1 MNENVKNIKTL
12 ALVFIDM
19 KYGGE
24 VPTLEQLI
32 KTAKKTREDLK
43 EECPI
48 SDEEFDQLVNSL
60 RETVEVS
67 IGDPHSLR
75 MPDPNHQSW
84 YPTHKNDG
92 FYWNR
97 YRTYLQTKK
106 HWSSDVIKKLNETT
120 DYIMDELGDPTN
132 PKKDFARRGLLLGD
146 VQSGKTATY
155 TAICN
160 KAADAGYR
168 VIIVLSGMMEN
179 LRFQTQE
186 RLDAE
191 FAGRESKY
199 ALDTK
204 ADSKIKNKSLGV
216 GKIPPLNRDKR
227 ISCFTSVSTDFNKRV
242 LKTNDLTLRNLTGTA
257 LFVVKKNKSI
267 LNHLHK
273 WLVDNNADENNKID
287 LPLLLIDDEADN
299 ASVNTQTPDH
309 DPTAINI
316 AIRSILNS
324 FYQSS
329 YLGITATPFANIF
342 IDPETKDGGP
352 ADLFPRDFITVLP
365 TPSNYIGA
373 DRIFGNG
380 DEEDGNIRNNTEY
393 FSTLIPI
400 SKEEMGNYFAFGHRK
415 ELAFGL
421 ADFPASLKEAL
432 SYFILATAIRNL
444 RGDENEHCSMMIN
457 VSRFTEVQNKLAKL
471 IKDWLSD
478 VKSDIEEYCMLD
490 PSESLKIKYI
500 RYLKDVWDKYELE
513 KKAECDWQSLQQEL
527 LFDAVKRIEVQAV
540 NQSTGAASLDYYN
553 YKNIGKR
560 VIAVGGN
567 SLSRGLT
574 IEGLCVSYFYRNTMM
589 YDTLLQMG
597 RWFGYRPNYDD
608 IFKIWMAK
616 DSVDWYGYICDA
628 TNDLKSQLVEMERLK
643 KTPKEFG
650 LRVRQDPNSLIVT
663 ARNKMRT
670 GTKITVP
677 VTLSSRLIE
686 TPRLKNDLSILEN
699 NQRICKN
706 LIAELD
712 SIPGVSRT
720 EQKEKPSAVIWHNV
734 PRKYVIKLVN
744 AFEAHPWHLNYQSKA
759 LCEYISAYSNLEMWD
774 VAIPNGSID
783 EKYTFNC
790 FSDEI
795 HIKPEDRYITED
807 SKMLRVSGTHVKVGS
822 GNSTRIGLSQSQ
834 IEEIDEKALDGKK
847 TDRTYLIQERRP
859 ILMIHVLKTKPEKDG
874 PPLIQCPPYLFAL
887 ALGFPSTGE
896 KEQTVNY
903 IVNIQDLSNWID
915 YSEDD
920 EYDDD
925 I

>member
-1 MNENVKNIKTL
+1 MNENVKILKSLSLGLIQIKYE
-12 ALVFIDM
+12 D
-19 KYGGE
+19 E

-32 KTAKKTREDLK
+32 QVAKKTRDNQKEDY
-43 EECPI
+43 PI

-67 IGDPHSLR
+67 IGNTHSLR

-84 YPTHKNDG
+84 YLAHKNDG

-106 HWSSDVIKKLNETT
+106 HWSSDVIKRLNDTT
-120 DYIMDELGDPTN
+120 NSIMNDLGDPTN

-204 ADSKIKNKSLGV
+204 ANTKIKNKSLGV
-216 GKIPPLNRDKR
+216 GKIPPTNRDKR

-267 LNHLHK
+267 LNHLHT
-273 WLVDNNADENNKID
+273 WLVENNADENNKID

-299 ASVNTQTPDH
+299 ASVNTHTPDH
-309 DPTAINI
+309 DPTAINMG
-316 AIRSILNS
+316 IRNILKS

-342 IDPETKDGGP
+342 INPETKDGEP
-352 ADLFPRDFITVLP
+352 DDLFPRDFITVLP

-380 DEEDGNIRNNTEY
+380 EEEDWNIRKNAEY
-393 FSTLIPI
+393 SNTLIPI
-400 SKEEMGNYFAFGHRK
+400 SNDEMKNYFAFGHRK
-415 ELAFGL
+415 ELAL
-421 ADFPASLKEAL
+421 SLDDFPASLEEAL
-432 SYFILATAIRNL
+432 SYFILATAIRDF

-457 VSRFTEVQNKLAKL
+457 VSRFTEVQNRLADL
-471 IKDWLSD
+471 IKSWLSD

-490 PSESLKIKYI
+490 PSESLKIKNI
-500 RYLKDVWDKYELE
+500 LYLKDVWDKYELE
-513 KKAECDWQSLQQEL
+513 KESKCDWQFVQQEL

-540 NQSTGAASLDYYN
+540 NQTTGAASLDYYN
-553 YKNIGKR
+553 YKIIGKR

-597 RWFGYRPNYDD
+597 RWFGYRPRYDD

-616 DSVDWYGYICDA
+616 DAVDWYGYICDA
-628 TNDLKSQLVEMERLK
+628 TNELKSELCEMESLK
-643 KTPKEFG
+643 KTPEEFG

-670 GTKITVP
+670 GTRITVP

-686 TPRLKNDLSILEN
+686 TPRLKNDIFILEN
-699 NQRICKN
+699 NQKICRN
-706 LIAELD
+706 LIAALEN
-712 SIPGVSRT
+712 IPGVSRK
-720 EQKEKPSAVIWHNV
+720 EQSEKPSAVIWYDV
-734 PRKYVIKLVN
+734 PRKYVVDLVN
-744 AFEAHPWHLNYQSKA
+744 SFEVHPWHLNYQSKA
-759 LCEYISAYSNLEMWD
+759 LCEYILNYSDLEMWD

-783 EKYTFNC
+783 EKYTFKC

-795 HIKPEDRYITED
+795 HIKPEDRFIKED
-807 SKMLRVSGTHVKVGS
+807 PKMLRVSGTHIKVGS
-822 GNSTRIGLSQSQ
+822 GNSTRIGLNQSQ
-834 IEEIDEKALDGKK
+834 IEEIDEKAQNGKK
-847 TDRTYLIQERRP
+847 TDRTYLIRGRKP
-859 ILMIHVLKTKPEKDG
+859 ILMIHVLKTKPENENEC
-874 PPLIQCPPYLFAL
+874 LIQCPPYLFAL
-887 ALGFPSTGE
+887 GLGFPSTGE
-896 KEQTVNY
+896 KEQTVDY
-903 IVNIQDLSNWID
+903 IVNMQDLRNWID